1 MPEREAVPSRVRCR
15 RVWVA
20 PEPYLG
26 RCRASSRLQ
35 LAGPGESC
43 DAGVVRADVVAE
55 PLLPLGAELAE
66 GPIWDDRAGVLYW
79 VDILAGQVHRYDPD
93 SGVDAV
99 ADAGCPVGAV
109 GLRRS
114 GGLVVAA
121 VDRIGLADEWPTT
134 PGAPLSFAPLGEFRA
149 DSDRV
154 RFNEA
159 KVDPEGRFVAG
170 TMHWHEREALGSLY
184 QFDADGRVV
193 TLVEGVT
200 VSNGLDFTDDR
211 RTLYYVDSATGLV
224 EAFDR
229 DPETGGLRGRRAVIA
244 VPEAEGKPDGLT
256 LDAEGMIWVA
266 LFGGSE
272 VRRYAPDGRLL
283 ARIAVPTAQVT
294 SCQFGGPDLGDLFIT
309 TASLGLG
316 PEERHQQPLAGGVF
330 RCRPG
335 VAGRPANR
343 FAV

>member
-1 MPEREAVPSRVRCR
+1 MA
-15 RVWVA
+15 
-20 PEPYLG
+20 
-26 RCRASSRLQ
+26 
-35 LAGPGESC
+35 ESC
-43 DAGVVRADVVAE
+43 DAGGMGVDLVAE
-55 PLLPLGAELAE
+55 PLLSVGAELAE
-66 GPIWDDRAGVLYW
+66 GPIWDDRTGMLYW
-79 VDILAGQVHRYDPD
+79 VDILVGQVHCYDPS
-93 SGVDAV
+93 SGVDVV

-114 GGLVVAA
+114 GGLVAA
-121 VDRIGLADEWPTT
+121 MVDRIGLVDDWPSV
-134 PGAPLSFAPLGEFRA
+134 PGEPLSFVPLGDFRA

-200 VSNGLDFTDDR
+200 VSNGLDVTEDH

-229 DPETGGLRGRRAVIA
+229 EPETGRLSGRRAVIA
-244 VPEAEGKPDGLT
+244 VPEGEGKPDGLT

-272 VRRYAPDGRLL
+272 VRRYAPDGTLL
-283 ARIAVPTAQVT
+283 ARVAVPTAQVT
-294 SCQFGGPDLGDLFIT
+294 SCAFGGPDLGDLFIT
-309 TASLGLG
+309 TAALGLP
-316 PEERHQQPLAGGVF
+316 PEERHRQPLAGSVF

-335 VAGRPANR
+335 VVGRPAPR
-343 FAV
+343 FAG